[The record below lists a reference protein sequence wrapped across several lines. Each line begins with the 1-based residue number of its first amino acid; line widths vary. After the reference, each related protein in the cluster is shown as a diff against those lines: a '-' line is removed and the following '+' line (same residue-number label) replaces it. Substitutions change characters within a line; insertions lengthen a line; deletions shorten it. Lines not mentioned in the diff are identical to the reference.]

1 MINVRSGVFE
11 TNSSNT
17 HSIVICS
24 KKEYELLEEGKL
36 LLRRYSD
43 DVVTYE
49 DAVKELAEQ
58 YEGQYNIQG
67 LSEEAI
73 LDLLRDHDIAESLDS
88 FFDDEY
94 LDTFSYK
101 YKTEHGDEIVAFG
114 KYGRDG

>member
-24 KKEYELLEEGKL
+24 KKDYELLEEGKL
-36 LLRRYSD
+36 LLRPYSD
-43 DVVTYE
+43 KLVTYE
-49 DAVKELAEQ
+49 DAIKELVE
-58 YEGQYNIQG
+58 ESGNKYNIQE
-67 LSEEAI
+67 LSEDAI
-73 LDLLRDHDIAESLDS
+73 LDLLRDHDVAVTLDS

-94 LDTFSYK
+94 LEGYTYE